1 MPGFDLKQLMI
12 GSEGTLGVITKVAIL
27 VPRRPTTAQLAFVG
41 VESFAKVGRAGQ
53 NTVPLRVLTDAV

>member
-1 MPGFDLKQLMI
+1 MI